1 MVGSNKGEG
10 GKTMMQDR
18 NTYSGSVTQSVTMDC
33 VDRSGQA
40 MSLEAELGY
49 YPADPYA
56 VTATF
61 RTTGG
66 DVVWTFARELLI
78 GGLTAPAG
86 EGDVHVWPCLDSTG
100 RATVIIELNSPDGE
114 LLVQVP
120 TKDLYRFVNRT
131 LSTVPLG
138 GESDFLD
145 LDQLILQLTESA

>member
-1 MVGSNKGEG
+1 
-10 GKTMMQDR
+10 MMQDR
-18 NTYSGSVTQSVTMDC
+18 NTFSGSVTQSISMDC
-33 VDRSGQA
+33 VDSSGQA

-61 RTTGG
+61 MTSGG

-78 GGLTAPAG
+78 GGLTTPAG
-86 EGDVHVWPCLDSTG
+86 EGDVHVWPCVDSSG
-100 RATVIIELNSPDGE
+100 RSMVIIELNSPDGE

-138 GESDFLD
+138 GESDFIDLD
-145 LDQLILQLTESA
+145 LLILRLLEAA